1 MKGAGAGAA
10 TCAGSLKVAPE
21 VYEQTPETPIGS
33 VHDAHSA
40 PDAQPGMPFR

>member
-21 VYEQTPETPIGS
+21 VYEQTPEAPIGS
-33 VHDAHSA
+33 VHDGHNARGN
-40 PDAQPGMPFR
+40 QPGMPFR